1 MFLATSSFTGR
12 PFALDIWHMQY
23 LHFPALAWREIQFIY
38 LWTPYRIKYIHI
50 KIIRESFALNR
61 DIFCGFNSILNNRLD
76 KFLVENKII
85 DDCQI
90 GFTKKTR
97 TCDHMFNLKCIF
109 DKYCKE
115 KNGELYVCFVEFH
128 KAFDT
133 I

>member
-1 MFLATSSFTGR
+1 MAYAV
-12 PFALDIWHMQY
+12 FA
-23 LHFPALAWREIQFIY
+23 FPCACVKGNSIY
-38 LWTPYRIKYIHI
+38 IPLNTVQNQIYTYKDNSRKF
-50 KIIRESFALNR
+50 RVESR
-61 DIFCGFNSILNNRLD
+61 YFCGFNSVLNNRLD

-109 DKYCKE
+109 DKYCNE